1 MATASITR
9 IGNSVGIAIP
19 KELRK
24 DDYYLGERVNIE
36 KRGNALVITP
46 VEEPMTL
53 QSLMRGYEGPKPEFI
68 DPGASSG
75 KEIW

>member
-1 MATASITR
+1 MATAVLTR

-24 DDYYLGERVNIE
+24 NGFNLGERVNIE
-36 KRGNALVITP
+36 KRGNSLVVTR

-53 QSLMRGYEGPKPEFI
+53 QSLMRGYDGPKPEFI
-68 DPGASSG
+68 DLGVSSG

>member
-1 MATASITR
+1 MATAVLTR

-24 DDYYLGERVNIE
+24 DGFNLGERVNIE
-36 KRGNALVITP
+36 KRGNSLLVTP

-53 QSLMRGYEGPKPEFI
+53 QSLMKGYDGPKPEFI
-68 DPGASSG
+68 DPGVSSG

>member
-1 MATASITR
+1 MATAVVTR
-9 IGNSVGIAIP
+9 IGNSAGIAIP

-24 DDYYLGERVNIE
+24 DGYHLGDRVNIE
-36 KRGNALVITP
+36 KHGNALLVTP

-53 QSLMRGYEGPKPEFI
+53 QSLMKGYDGPKPEFI
-68 DPGASSG
+68 DPGASFG